1 MKREQ
6 LLSLLWIFLTVN
18 FIFCDV
24 FTLMYSEELRKI
36 LSGKIGEMEI
46 TQEFLLTFALIM
58 EIPMLMIILSRVLK
72 RKINRILNVVFG
84 LLLIIV
90 QAGSL
95 TADDNSLHYIFFS
108 IVEISTLIAIVWLAI
123 GWKDTSQEP
132 R

>member
-1 MKREQ
+1 
-6 LLSLLWIFLTVN
+6 
-18 FIFCDV
+18 
-24 FTLMYSEELRKI
+24 MYSEELRKI

-58 EIPMLMIILSRVLK
+58 EIPMLMIILSRVVK

>member
-46 TQEFLLTFALIM
+46 TQEFLLIFALIM
-58 EIPMLMIILSRVLK
+58 EIPMLMIILSRVVK

>member
-58 EIPMLMIILSRVLK
+58 EIPMLMIILSRVVK

>member
-1 MKREQ
+1 
-6 LLSLLWIFLTVN
+6 
-18 FIFCDV
+18 
-24 FTLMYSEELRKI
+24 
-36 LSGKIGEMEI
+36 
-46 TQEFLLTFALIM
+46 
-58 EIPMLMIILSRVLK
+58 MLMIILSRVVK

>member
-58 EIPMLMIILSRVLK
+58 EIPMLMIILSRVVK
-72 RKINRILNVVFG
+72 RKINRILNVVFS

>member
-46 TQEFLLTFALIM
+46 TQEVLLTFALIM
-58 EIPMLMIILSRVLK
+58 EIPMLMIILSRVVK